1 MLKVIGMMQKNLTEV
16 KVFGECLLF
25 LSFEEEKLNFFFREG

>member
-1 MLKVIGMMQKNLTEV
+1 MLNVIGMMQNNLAEV

-25 LSFEEEKLNFFFREG
+25 LSFEEEKFNFFFREG